1 MAQPTQP
8 ESAHRDHT
16 QQERAEDDPET
27 SAYFMILPSFHGAYL
42 SKDAE
47 LTSKFFELAFKNRS

>member
-27 SAYFMILPSFHGAYL
+27 SAYFVILPIFH
-42 SKDAE
+42 DA
-47 LTSKFFELAFKNRS
+47 SPFPDA